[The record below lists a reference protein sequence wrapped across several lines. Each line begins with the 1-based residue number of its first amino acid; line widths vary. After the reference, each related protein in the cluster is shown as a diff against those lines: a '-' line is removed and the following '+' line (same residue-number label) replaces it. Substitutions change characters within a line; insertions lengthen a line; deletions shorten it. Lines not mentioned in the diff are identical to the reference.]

1 MSRPQ
6 IRSNQ
11 LITTFGP
18 GSMVDLPTKS
28 VIIAGLDEWKYKP
41 GEIPMVVEPRL
52 AAKAAL
58 FLRRSNPNF
67 KGQTIELRLPPP
79 AIENRFSRGQ
89 ITPAVS
95 GYVFPHWFIVQ
106 YVEVTPEKNRRRRL
120 VMRGQLTDQGR
131 FKDGKGSHS
140 VVPVRFVRA
149 CTRGHV
155 GDIQWRAFVHGSAST
170 CQQDLWMEERGT
182 TGDLSDV
189 RIVCDCGAARS
200 MSDAAEPGF
209 LGKCNGSRPWL
220 DDTEGACDQTNKL
233 LLRTASNAY
242 FPQLLSVISIPDSM
256 KDAEAAVIEFWGESL
271 DKVES
276 IEDLVMAR
284 KFGDRLN
291 KRLGNIPNEHVFELI
306 QMIRDG
312 KELSS
317 IAKPVKEI
325 EFDALSDSKAE
336 QTTDVPDGDFF
347 ARRLNHAAWASK
359 PLTPAIKNVVQVHR
373 LREVS
378 ALLAFTR
385 FEPDAPD
392 VTGELKLN
400 VSPAPIVRNPKWMPV
415 AENRGEGIFLH
426 FDPEVILDW
435 SQSASA
441 VARADELQ
449 ASLELW
455 KQDHPSAKAEF
466 PGLPYIMLHSLSHL
480 LISAISLDCGYP
492 LSSLRERIYAPD
504 SQGAMEGRYG
514 ILLYTASSGSEGT
527 LGGLVHSARDIRKHF
542 LRALEIG
549 RLCSNDPVCSS
560 RTIPH
565 GGVDRISGSAC
576 HGCLYISETSCERFN
591 QFLDR
596 SLVVP
601 TVDRRGCEFF
611 KI

>member
-1 MSRPQ
+1 MSRAQ
-6 IRSNQ
+6 IRANQ

-18 GSMVDLPTKS
+18 GSMVDLPEKS
-28 VIIAGLDEWKYKP
+28 VIIAGLDQWKYKP
-41 GEIPMVVEPRL
+41 GEIHTVIEPRL
-52 AAKAAL
+52 AAKAAQ
-58 FLRRSNPNF
+58 FLRMSNPGF
-67 KGQTIELRLPPP
+67 KGQTIDLRLPPP
-79 AIENRFSRGQ
+79 AIENPYQTGA
-89 ITPAVS
+89 ITPGVS

-120 VMRGQLTDQGR
+120 VMRGQLNAQSR
-131 FKDGKGSHS
+131 FPIAGKNHS

-155 GDIQWRAFVHGSAST
+155 GDIQWREFVHGSAST

-189 RIVCDCGAARS
+189 RIVCNCGAARS

-242 FPQLLSVISIPDSM
+242 FPQLLSVISIPDSL
-256 KDAEAAVIEFWGESL
+256 KATEAAVIELW
-271 DKVES
+271 
-276 IEDLVMAR
+276 EDFLCNIRDSGHLAETRITVPA
-284 KFGDRLN
+284 LN
-291 KRLGNIPNEHVFELI
+291 KRLGDLSNEQVFELI
-306 QMIRDG
+306 ELIRAG

-325 EFDALSDSKAE
+325 EFDALSDSKVE
-336 QTTDVPDGDFF
+336 QTTDVPDTDFF
-347 ARRLNHAAWASK
+347 ARRLDRPVWADE
-359 PLTPAIKNVVQVHR
+359 PLVPALRNVVQVHR
-373 LREVS
+373 LREVV

-392 VTGELKLN
+392 VTGELKLQ
-400 VSPAPIVRNPKWMPV
+400 VTPAPLVRNPKWMPV

-426 FDPEVILDW
+426 FDAQEIHDWAGSKEAVIR
-435 SQSASA
+435 SN
-441 VARADELQ
+441 ELQ
-449 ASLELW
+449 ASLEAW
-455 KQDHPSAKAEF
+455 KHDHPNATAEF

-504 SQGAMEGRYG
+504 SQGAMENRYG
-514 ILLYTASSGSEGT
+514 ILLYTASSGAEGT
-527 LGGLVHSARDIRKHF
+527 LGGLVNAARDIRKHF